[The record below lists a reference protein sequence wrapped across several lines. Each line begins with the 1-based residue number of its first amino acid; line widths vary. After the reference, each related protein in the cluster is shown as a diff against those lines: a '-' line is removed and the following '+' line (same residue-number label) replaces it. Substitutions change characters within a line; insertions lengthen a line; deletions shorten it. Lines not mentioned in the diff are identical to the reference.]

1 MSAAAPT
8 AEVPRAMT
16 GAPAATRLGQWSWAI
31 FEWARNPYV
40 ILITIYIFAPYFTST
55 VVGDPVRGQALWG
68 RINGYGGLVIAV
80 LSPILGAIADSG
92 GRRKPWIATWI
103 CVMAP
108 TSFCLWYALPGAEGG
123 LSIAWIAVIL
133 VANSV
138 AFEFSAVFHN
148 AMLPSIAPHERV
160 GFLSGLGLALGNAG
174 SLLILV
180 FMLWALTLP
189 GAVPWSFVPDRALFG
204 LDTATHQHDRITG
217 PIAAVWLLLFALPLL
232 LFTPD
237 VARGT
242 RPPLEAVREGFR
254 SVLRT
259 IASLR
264 HFRNIATYLAAR
276 MAYNDGKTAVL
287 VFGGVYAVGIFG
299 WDALTMTV
307 YGIVLS
313 VFAVAGGIFGGFL
326 DDRFGSKIAIL
337 VSIGGTSLGL
347 VLALSITPTMLF
359 FVIPWD
365 PATAGRLWDLP
376 FFATVPELTYLC
388 VVILVAIFITAAYA
402 NSRTM
407 LARIAPPE
415 MMTEFFG
422 IYSLSGTA
430 TTWLSAFSVS
440 FFTTA
445 FESQRAGFASILI
458 FLLVGL
464 VGMLFV
470 KEERAV
476 AIRR

>member
-1 MSAAAPT
+1 MVAT
-8 AEVPRAMT
+8 GAERPRAMT
-16 GAPAATRLGQWSWAI
+16 GAPAATPLGQWSWAI

-68 RINGYGGLVIAV
+68 RINGYGGLVIAL

-92 GRRKPWIATWI
+92 GRRKPWIAAWI
-103 CVMAP
+103 AVMAP
-108 TSFCLWYALPGAEGG
+108 TSFCLWWALPGGAG
-123 LSIAWIAVIL
+123 LSIAWIAFFLI
-133 VANSV
+133 ANSV
-138 AFEFSAVFHN
+138 AFEFTAVFHN
-148 AMLPSIAPHERV
+148 AMLPSIAPRERV

-180 FMLWALTLP
+180 FMLWAFTLP
-189 GAVPWSFVPDRALFG
+189 GAVTWSFVPDHALFG
-204 LDTATHQHDRITG
+204 LDTGSHQHDRITG
-217 PIAAVWLLLFALPLL
+217 PIAAVWLLAFALPLL
-232 LFTPD
+232 FFTPD
-237 VARGT
+237 VAPGERA
-242 RPPLEAVREGFR
+242 PLEAVREGFR

-259 IASLR
+259 VRSLS
-264 HFRNIATYLAAR
+264 HFRNVATYLLAR

-313 VFAVAGGIFGGFL
+313 VFAVAGGLFGGWL
-326 DDRFGSKIAIL
+326 DDTFGSKRAIL
-337 VSIGGTSLGL
+337 ISIGGTSLGL
-347 VLALSITPTMLF
+347 ILALSITPHMLF
-359 FVIPWD
+359 FVFPWD
-365 PATAGRLWDLP
+365 PETAGRIWDLP
-376 FFATVPELTYLC
+376 FFATVPELLYLC

-430 TTWLSAFSVS
+430 TTWLSAFAVS
-440 FFTTA
+440 FFTQA
-445 FESQRAGFASILI
+445 FQSQRAGFASILI
-458 FLLVGL
+458 FLGIGL

-470 KEERAV
+470 KEERAS
-476 AIRR
+476 ALH

>member
-1 MSAAAPT
+1 
-8 AEVPRAMT
+8 
-16 GAPAATRLGQWSWAI
+16 
-31 FEWARNPYV
+31 
-40 ILITIYIFAPYFTST
+40 
-55 VVGDPVRGQALWG
+55 
-68 RINGYGGLVIAV
+68 
-80 LSPILGAIADSG
+80 
-92 GRRKPWIATWI
+92 
-103 CVMAP
+103 MAP

-123 LSIAWIAVIL
+123 LSIVWIAIFL

-180 FMLWALTLP
+180 FMLWAFTLP
-189 GAVPWSFVPDRALFG
+189 GAVPWSFVPERALFG
-204 LDTATHQHDRITG
+204 LDTAAHQHDRITG

-232 LFTPD
+232 VFTPD

-242 RPPLEAVREGFR
+242 RPPLDAVREGFR
-254 SVLRT
+254 SVRRT

-264 HFRNIATYLAAR
+264 HFRNIATYLLAR

-313 VFAVAGGIFGGFL
+313 VFAVAGGILGGFL

-365 PATAGRLWDLP
+365 PATAGRIWDLP
-376 FFATVPELTYLC
+376 FFATVPELAYLC

-440 FFTTA
+440 FFTSA
-445 FESQRAGFASILI
+445 FQSQRAGFASILI
-458 FLLVGL
+458 FLVVGL

-470 KEERAV
+470 KEERASAV
-476 AIRR
+476 GAR